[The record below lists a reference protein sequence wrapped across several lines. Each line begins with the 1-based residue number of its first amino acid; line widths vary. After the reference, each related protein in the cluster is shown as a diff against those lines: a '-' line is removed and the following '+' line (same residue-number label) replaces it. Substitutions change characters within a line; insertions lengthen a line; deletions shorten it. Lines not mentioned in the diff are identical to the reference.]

1 MPGKEEIS
9 VQDLNQL
16 LHQQDLKLQKT
27 YELLRE
33 SEEKFRV
40 AFKISPDAININR
53 LSDGLFIDI
62 NEGFTHLTG
71 YTWKDVEG
79 KTSKEIH
86 IWYDPEDRKKLVSA
100 LQENGKV
107 FNLEARFIL
116 KNGTVKTA
124 LMSAS
129 VLSLNSED
137 YILSVTRD
145 IDEIIKARARLS
157 ESELRFR
164 QLAENIDD
172 IFWLTE
178 GHTLLYINN
187 ALEFKFGYNTAKF
200 YSNIEEVA
208 NIIHKDDI
216 HIYNDLIK
224 ADYRSDDPVSR
235 QIRIIDINGTVHWLW
250 VRLFPVPVST
260 GEIRRV
266 VGIASD
272 ITFQK
277 DIESEL
283 RSAKEKAQE
292 SDKLKSAFLANLS
305 HEIRTPMNGIIG
317 FSELLTREVPENQT
331 FNSYIEV
338 INKCNDQLLHII
350 DDLVDISKIEAGQL
364 LLNERNCRIAKVIED
379 LYIMYLKECERMGK
393 NSVLLYKDYNPQYF
407 DTVITTDENRL
418 RQILMNLLN
427 NALKFTEEGHIR
439 FGFNVGDRNGMI
451 EFFVEDSGI
460 GIPESQ
466 IETIFKPFR
475 QIQQSGSRIYGGTG
489 LGLSICRGLLK
500 LMGGTIQVE
509 SKPGKGSRFNFS
521 IPRKHIPG
529 NMVKEND
536 NSLNKDDIMQFEGKT
551 VLVVEDD
558 DMNYAFLH
566 EVLSSTGMEI
576 DRAINGAEAVEKAI
590 KNKPGIIIMDIRLP
604 IMSGLEATKKI
615 REEKITVPIIAQTAY
630 AMSEDKAKC
639 LAAGC
644 DDYVSKPIH
653 KELLLKKMDYHLHRK
668 AIS

>member
-1 MPGKEEIS
+1 MPKQEEIS

-16 LHQQDLKLQKT
+16 LHKQDLKLQKT

-40 AFKISPDAININR
+40 AFKISPDSININR

-62 NEGFTHLTG
+62 NEGFTHITG

-79 KTSKEIH
+79 KTSKDIN
-86 IWYDPEDRKKLVSA
+86 IWYDQEDRKKLVKA

-107 FNLEARFIL
+107 FNLEARFML
-116 KNGTVKTA
+116 KNGTIKTA

-129 VLSLNSED
+129 ILSLNGED

-145 IDEIIKARARLS
+145 IDEIIRARAQLR

-178 GHTLLYINN
+178 GRKLLYINN
-187 ALEFKFGYNTAKF
+187 ALEDKFGYDIGRF
-200 YSNIEEVA
+200 YNHIEEVA
-208 NIIHKDDI
+208 NIIHTDDL
-216 HIYNDLIK
+216 HIYYDLIK
-224 ADYRSDDPVSR
+224 ADYRSSDPVSR
-235 QIRIIDINGTVHWLW
+235 QIRVTDVKGTVHWLW
-250 VRLFPVPVST
+250 VRLFPVPVSS

-277 DIESEL
+277 EIESEL

-292 SDKLKSAFLANLS
+292 SDRLKSAFLANLS

-317 FSELLTREVPENQT
+317 FSELLTREVPENPT
-331 FNSYIEV
+331 FNSYVEV

-350 DDLVDISKIEAGQL
+350 DDLVDISKIEAGQM
-364 LLNERNCRIAKVIED
+364 LLNERDCRIARVIED

-393 NSVLLYKDYNPQYF
+393 NSVLLYKDYNPQFF

-439 FGFNVGDRNGMI
+439 FGFHAGDKNGMI

-500 LMGGTIQVE
+500 LMGGTIRVE
-509 SKPGKGSRFNFS
+509 SEPGKGSRFNFS
-521 IPRKHIPG
+521 IPRKHIR
-529 NMVKEND
+529 NKVKEKD
-536 NSLNKDDIMQFEGKT
+536 NFINKEDIMQFEGKT

-558 DMNYAFLH
+558 DMNYAFLQ
-566 EVLSSTGMEI
+566 EVLSATGMEI
-576 DRAINGAEAVEKAI
+576 DRAINGEEAVEKAI
-590 KNKPGIIIMDIRLP
+590 NNKPGIIIMDIRLP
-604 IMSGLEATKKI
+604 IMSGLDATKKI
-615 REEKITVPIIAQTAY
+615 REQKITVPIIAQTAY

-653 KELLLKKMDYHLHRK
+653 KELLLKKMDYHLHRT
-668 AIS
+668 IT